1 MITCVFIF
9 TAILLAVI
17 TFIPVS
23 GNTSW
28 VVRVWD
34 FPRLQILLLCTL
46 NVFLSVV
53 FLDSFAELFVVII
66 SLI

>member
-9 TAILLAVI
+9 TAIFLAVI

-28 VVRVWD
+28 VVGGWD
-34 FPRLQILLLCTL
+34 FP
-46 NVFLSVV
+46 
-53 FLDSFAELFVVII
+53 
-66 SLI
+66 